1 MSSMRPIGAAGHPA
15 SRTVARWVLD
25 ALVAL
30 IAGLAGLPEAYHSA
44 NGSASASEHPFG
56 LALALFLSAAPLLVR
71 RIWPV
76 PVLGCVLAASL
87 AIVIASDHHTANGL
101 ALLVA
106 LYTVATMRP
115 RREALAWAAVYELVI
130 VGLTIWLA
138 GSSWWYPAIFL
149 SGLVG
154 AALWL
159 GLYSATRHAYLAEL
173 RDRAAR
179 LERERDQQGAL
190 AAAAERARIAREM
203 HDIVA
208 HHLTVMV
215 TLSDAAIAISDSSAE
230 RSDRATDVMRRV
242 SATGR
247 TALADTRRLLG
258 VLRERPGRNAGERA
272 GEHAADEAAEA
283 RQPVPGLAQLDALIE
298 QVRSAGLETT
308 LEVRGEAPEV
318 PVGVQLTVY
327 RLVQEALTNTLKHG
341 GTGARAAVR
350 LHFQPGELLVDID
363 DDGAGAPSETKAT
376 SASPPAAAAAGSGL
390 VGMRERARAY
400 GGDVQAGPRPPGGW
414 KVSARLLLDAGDAP

>member
-1 MSSMRPIGAAGHPA
+1 MRPIGAAGYPA
-15 SRTVARWVLD
+15 SRTAGRWVLD

-30 IAGLAGLPEAYHSA
+30 IAAVAGLPEAYHSA
-44 NGSASASEHPFG
+44 NGSAPAAQHPFG

-115 RREALAWAAVYELVI
+115 RREALACAAVFELVI
-130 VGLTIWLA
+130 VALTIWLA

-215 TLSDAAIAISDSSAE
+215 TLSDAAIAVSDSSPE

-258 VLRERPGRNAGERA
+258 VLREPPGQKAGENA
-272 GEHAADEAAEA
+272 GEHAADGAAEA

-363 DDGAGAPSETKAT
+363 DDGAGAPPETKAT
-376 SASPPAAAAAGSGL
+376 SGSAPATATAGSGL

-400 GGDVQAGPRPPGGW
+400 GGNVQAGPRQPGGW
-414 KVSARLLLDAGDAP
+414 KVSARLLLDAGDAS

>member
-1 MSSMRPIGAAGHPA
+1 MRPIGAAGHPA
-15 SRTVARWVLD
+15 NRTAGRWVLD
-25 ALVAL
+25 VLVAL
-30 IAGLAGLPEAYHSA
+30 IAAVAGLPEAYHTG
-44 NGSASASEHPFG
+44 NGTPPASEHPWG

-71 RIWPV
+71 RIWPL
-76 PVLGCVLAASL
+76 PVLGCVLAVNL
-87 AIVIASDHHTANGL
+87 AIAIGSDPHTANGL

-106 LYTVATMRP
+106 LYTVATLRP
-115 RREALAWAAVYELVI
+115 RREALTCAAVFELVI

-138 GSSWWYPAIFL
+138 GTSWWYPAIFL

-215 TLSDAAIAISDSSAE
+215 TLSDAAIAVSDASPQ
-230 RSDRATDVMRRV
+230 RSERATDVMRRV

-258 VLRERPGRNAGERA
+258 VLREPPG
-272 GEHAADEAAEA
+272 DEAAEA
-283 RQPVPGLAQLDALIE
+283 RQPVPSLAQLDALIE
-298 QVRSAGLETT
+298 QVRSAGLDTT
-308 LEVRGEAPEV
+308 LEVRGEAPDV

-341 GTGARAAVR
+341 GPGARAAVR
-350 LHFQPGELLVDID
+350 LRFEPGELLVDVD
-363 DDGAGAPSETKAT
+363 DDGAGTPPGPASAARPAT
-376 SASPPAAAAAGSGL
+376 GGSGL

-400 GGDVQAGPRPPGGW
+400 GGDVQAGPRANGGW
-414 KVSARLLLDAGDAP
+414 TVSARLLLDAGDAP